1 MSTSSIAEYFE
12 REGELTVTGNNSPL
26 LLLGSKNVWFIK
38 SGSIDVFSVIKEGT
52 EVKGARIYLFSVSS
66 GNILFGMEE
75 ESDRSFLAVG
85 NTNVHIYKLEFDPLL
100 CFLKDS
106 DNLSAFSLLLDKWL
120 LSLTAGVARD
130 VSLRYDIAL
139 EKSNNLVIP
148 ENKKIR
154 ARKGVLWLRIQA
166 GCLTMIDSDINEFN
180 GGKYF
185 PVTENS
191 WCMTIRQVTI
201 SPLTTEELLNE
212 DLFFEYLKFYH
223 TQVLALEELNV
234 RMLMVDDFV
243 RNKEKI
249 KILEKVE
256 KAAWGNIAGVLDDS
270 PKTDTELKTKGML
283 LEACRIL
290 CRYLGIKISEPL
302 TDAQKTPGLN
312 EIAQSSKFEY
322 RKITLNHGWWKTNSG
337 PMLAF
342 IGDNDPVVL
351 IPGASGSYKVK
362 IPSKQTETK
371 LTTEIAEQIGNYAY
385 TFYKPF
391 PFKQITPIEF
401 LKFIYQSCKKEF
413 LFMVAAGTVGG
424 LLTLFIPLLTGI
436 IIDSVIPQ
444 SDRLRLYG
452 FGLAIVFSVIALIF
466 AQIIRSLSYL
476 RLDTK
481 IDYLIQS
488 ALWDRLIH
496 LPVSFFKKF
505 SSGELAAKANSIA
518 RLKQILTY
526 SVLNTVIY
534 NFFMIFNLFILFYYD
549 LLLGFLSS
557 GLFLIY
563 LAVILAASI
572 KIKKKNF
579 RIIQYENR
587 ITSFINQV
595 LNSISKIK
603 IAGTEKLAFKMW
615 TDKYSLKQKENLNV
629 KRTSNFVIILNSV
642 FPLFAI
648 IFIFYMFSL
657 ESYRGL
663 SAGTLIAFLTAF
675 NIFLLSVV
683 QISNASV
690 LFFMSIPLYDNSK
703 EILYTLPE
711 YAAAKEDIK
720 ELRGE
725 IELNHVYFRYSK
737 EGKYILSDISLN
749 IKPGEF
755 IAIVGTSGSGKS
767 TLMRLLLGF
776 ETPEMGAVYYDK
788 HNVDS
793 IDISSLR
800 RQVGTVL
807 QNSRL
812 FPGNIYSNIAGVGNF
827 AVDDVIEAAKMVGLD
842 EDLKTMPMGVFTYV
856 NEGVST
862 LSGGQRQKILLAKA
876 LINRPAVILLDEAT
890 SALDNES
897 QNIVTDTLEK
907 IQATRIIVAH
917 RLSTVKFADRIY
929 VLEKGKIAEY
939 GTYEEL
945 MGREEKFTELVKRQ
959 LAEV

>member
-1 MSTSSIAEYFE
+1 
-12 REGELTVTGNNSPL
+12 
-26 LLLGSKNVWFIK
+26 
-38 SGSIDVFSVIKEGT
+38 
-52 EVKGARIYLFSVSS
+52 
-66 GNILFGMEE
+66 
-75 ESDRSFLAVG
+75 
-85 NTNVHIYKLEFDPLL
+85 
-100 CFLKDS
+100 
-106 DNLSAFSLLLDKWL
+106 
-120 LSLTAGVARD
+120 
-130 VSLRYDIAL
+130 
-139 EKSNNLVIP
+139 
-148 ENKKIR
+148 
-154 ARKGVLWLRIQA
+154 
-166 GCLTMIDSDINEFN
+166 
-180 GGKYF
+180 
-185 PVTENS
+185 
-191 WCMTIRQVTI
+191 MTIRQVTI

-256 KAAWGNIAGVLDDS
+256 KDAWGNIAGVLDDS
-270 PKTDTELKTKGML
+270 AKTDTELKTKGML

-290 CRYLGIKISEPL
+290 CGYLGIKISEPL

-371 LTTEIAEQIGNYAY
+371 LTAEIAEQIGNYAY